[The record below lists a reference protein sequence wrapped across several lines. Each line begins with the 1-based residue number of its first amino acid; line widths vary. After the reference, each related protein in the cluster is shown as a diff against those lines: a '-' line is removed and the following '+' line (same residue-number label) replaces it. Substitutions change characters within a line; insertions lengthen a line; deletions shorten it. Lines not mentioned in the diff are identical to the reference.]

1 MRVRVGT
8 AGLPHAA
15 RGKSY
20 LRGLKILR
28 CLGLDA
34 LEIEFVYG
42 VDMSEGEAR
51 EVRELAR
58 RLDILLTVHAPYFIN
73 FCAEESEKRER
84 SIERLLRTLEMAD
97 LLNAKYVV
105 VHAAYY
111 MSYGPTRCY
120 ELVKHCIERV
130 LKLGDWRAK
139 IAIETMA
146 KDTQFGTLEEIIR
159 LCREFGTDKIVPCV
173 DWAHLYVRY
182 RGSIDFRKV
191 LEKLIT
197 ELELRELHCHFT
209 GVRDL
214 EDEHEPID
222 VGRPPLDALADAL
235 AEYRDVFSEVSIIC
249 ESPLLEKDALK
260 IKRTIINRLEPV

>member
-15 RGKSY
+15 KNKGY
-20 LRGLKILR
+20 LRGLKLLK

-42 VDMSEGEAR
+42 IDMSEGEAR

-58 RLDILLTVHAPYFIN
+58 RLDILLSVHAPYFIN
-73 FCAEESEKRER
+73 FCSEEIEKRER
-84 SIERLLRTLEMAD
+84 SVDRLVKTLEIAD
-97 LLNAKYVV
+97 VLGARYVV
-105 VHAAYY
+105 IHAAHY

-120 ELVKHCIERV
+120 ELVKYYIDKV
-130 LKLGDWRAK
+130 LKLRDWKAK

-146 KDTQFGTLEEIIR
+146 KDTQFGTLEEVVKI
-159 LCREFGTDKIVPCV
+159 CREFGTERVVPCI
-173 DWAHLYVRY
+173 DWAHLYIRY
-182 RGSIDFRKV
+182 RGNIDFRKV
-191 LEKLIT
+191 LEILVT

-209 GVRDL
+209 GIRDL
-214 EDEHEPID
+214 EDEHEPVD
-222 VGRPPLDALADAL
+222 TGKPSLEALADAL
-235 AEYRDVFSEVSIIC
+235 VAYRDVLSEVSIIC

-260 IKRTIINRLEPV
+260 IKRIINDKLR